1 VKTPSD
7 KADPV
12 SHDEA
17 SNAPGSVADQR
28 KLEPRLAESL
38 LTGSV
43 PPVSLAHSVVA
54 ARTLV
59 AGIDLQS
66 PLLTPGNV
74 GLLRALSDKY
84 ESYIRQGRG
93 REAHA
98 MAAAMQIA
106 WHMLSEP
113 DIPLDLTDTAHGS
126 LD

>member
-1 VKTPSD
+1 MKTPPD
-7 KADPV
+7 KLDPV
-12 SHDEA
+12 SPRES
-17 SNAPGSVADQR
+17 SNAPGFAANHK
-28 KLEPRLAESL
+28 KLESRVPDPFATVSI
-38 LTGSV
+38 

-84 ESYIRQGRG
+84 QSYIRQGRG

-113 DIPLDLTDTAHGS
+113 DIPLDLPDTAHGS
-126 LD
+126 LE

>member
-1 VKTPSD
+1 VNTP
-7 KADPV
+7 ADRLDPDPQGETTKFSGLVGHRQVDSALTENASPV
-12 SHDEA
+12 S
-17 SNAPGSVADQR
+17 SAP
-28 KLEPRLAESL
+28 P
-38 LTGSV
+38 
-43 PPVSLAHSVVA
+43 SLANSVVA

-98 MAAAMQIA
+98 MAAAMLIA
-106 WHMLSEP
+106 WRMFSEP
-113 DIPLDLTDTAHGS
+113 DIPLDLPDTVHGD
-126 LD
+126 LDP

>member
-1 VKTPSD
+1 MNTPAD
-7 KADPV
+7 KLGPDPEGETTKFSGLVDHSKVHSALTEHASPV
-12 SHDEA
+12 S
-17 SNAPGSVADQR
+17 SAP
-28 KLEPRLAESL
+28 P
-38 LTGSV
+38 
-43 PPVSLAHSVVA
+43 SLANSVVA

-106 WHMLSEP
+106 WRMFSEP
-113 DIPLDLTDTAHGS
+113 DIALDLPDTAHGA

>member
-1 VKTPSD
+1 MKTPSG
-7 KADPV
+7 KVDPV
-12 SHDEA
+12 SQRES
-17 SNAPGSVADQR
+17 SNTPGFTADQK
-28 KLEPRLAESL
+28 KLETRLADPLS
-38 LTGSV
+38 TDSI

-54 ARTLV
+54 ARNLV

-106 WHMLSEP
+106 WHMCSEP
-113 DIPLDLTDTAHGS
+113 DIPLDLIDTAHGS
-126 LD
+126 LE